1 MSDPWQSWTRAQADA
16 LRLVG
21 APMVAALERQREAA
35 ENLATMAEQMAAM
48 AEQLGRLARQQA
60 ELNRQ
65 MQAALRPYH
74 DYLDWLGGRS

>member
-1 MSDPWQSWTRAQADA
+1 MNQPWQSWTRAQADA

-35 ENLATMAEQMAAM
+35 ENLAAMAEQMAAM
-48 AEQLGRLARQQA
+48 AEQLGRLARQQG

-65 MQAALRPYH
+65 VQAALKPYH
-74 DYLDWLGGRS
+74 DYLDWLGDRR